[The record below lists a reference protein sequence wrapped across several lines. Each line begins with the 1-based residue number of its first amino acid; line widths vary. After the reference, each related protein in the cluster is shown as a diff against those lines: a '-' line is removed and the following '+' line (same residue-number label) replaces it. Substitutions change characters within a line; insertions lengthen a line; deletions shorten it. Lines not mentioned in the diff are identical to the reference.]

1 MMSSIRKL
9 VTVAVAVFVSA
20 AGLWAQDSGAHS
32 GLSASEQQQVAV
44 AAHQR
49 NLNACLYGLYGCQTG
64 DLSTSEQ
71 QQVAVAAHQRNL
83 NACLYGLYGCKAGDL
98 SASEL
103 QALPNHSSPTVLV
116 PAGCAENGSCYGDIS
131 EKTGR
136 PKTVPVRGYFR
147 KDGTYVRGYYRSSP
161 RR

>member
-1 MMSSIRKL
+1 MMLGNPSRGDSLMMSSIRKL

-49 NLNACLYGLYGCQTG
+49 NLNACLYGLYGCQT
-64 DLSTSEQ
+64 
-71 QQVAVAAHQRNL
+71 
-83 NACLYGLYGCKAGDL
+83 GDL